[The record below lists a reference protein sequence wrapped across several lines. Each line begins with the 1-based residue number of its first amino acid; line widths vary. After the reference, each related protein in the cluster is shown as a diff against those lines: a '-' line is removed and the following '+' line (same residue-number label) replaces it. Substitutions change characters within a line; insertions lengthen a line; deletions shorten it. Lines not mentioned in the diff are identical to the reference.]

1 MIPCIERNAVA
12 ALRAMDAAVL
22 AQFITEVK
30 KNKVSFDMVVD
41 TMNYTGKKL
50 PMELRETSLGGL
62 AATVPLK

>member
-1 MIPCIERNAVA
+1 
-12 ALRAMDAAVL
+12 MDAAVL